1 MEEQPRPKETN
12 REEVV
17 GRLAIVA
24 ERYHRLQ
31 EQREWELIQLH
42 EKTEDTWH
50 RLDEGRRVRDEETG
64 LPDQIH

>member
-1 MEEQPRPKETN
+1 MEEQPRPKEPSH
-12 REEVV
+12 EEVI

-24 ERYHRLQ
+24 ERYQRLQ

-50 RLDEGRRVRDEETG
+50 RLDEARRGQGKESVEK
-64 LPDQIH
+64 